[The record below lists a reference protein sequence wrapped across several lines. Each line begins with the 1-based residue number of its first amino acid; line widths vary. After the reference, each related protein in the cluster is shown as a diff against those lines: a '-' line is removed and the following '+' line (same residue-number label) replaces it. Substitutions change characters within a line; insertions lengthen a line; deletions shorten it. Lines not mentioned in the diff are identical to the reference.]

1 MGGAP
6 KIIRRVVSPITRVV
20 APSRPPAPTSAIE
33 DRREEVKKITEPKEK
48 VVAPRVLR
56 KRRRSRTRTST
67 LVGGRLAG
75 DNTSLTA
82 DYSPIRNPRG
92 GDKLGS

>member
-33 DRREEVKKITEPKEK
+33 DRREEAKK
-48 VVAPRVLR
+48 
-56 KRRRSRTRTST
+56 
-67 LVGGRLAG
+67 
-75 DNTSLTA
+75 
-82 DYSPIRNPRG
+82 
-92 GDKLGS
+92 